1 MKIKK
6 IETIEVDNEDVYD
19 ITVPEHHNFLV
30 EPGIFAHNC
39 AQLIY
44 SAFTNPIQTNIMDVA
59 NSINKAHS
67 SITSQVRPMQYNL
80 PKRQMSDREA
90 MKKALAMFGR

>member
-1 MKIKK
+1 M
-6 IETIEVDNEDVYD
+6 
-19 ITVPEHHNFLV
+19 
-30 EPGIFAHNC
+30 PGSKDLSDAC